1 MAAEEVA
8 NIERTNDPVHKKKVH
23 GKTGIKKESFRE
35 KMFRRT
41 CLFRVIGTGDES
53 SWKAS

>member
-8 NIERTNDPVHKKKVH
+8 NIERTNDPVHKVH
-23 GKTGIKKESFRE
+23 GKTGIQKESFRE

-41 CLFRVIGTGDES
+41 CPFRVIGTGAES